1 MIFLPSCQL
10 DLPVAI
16 KVSLHVNH
24 VRVHF
29 QDKYEPRNGNQS
41 TKCQTILPNVR
52 LLLAFSHVFSRGGW
66 WRVAFLAFSF
76 SGSQRSFADGSI
88 IIYHSHLCKAASSD
102 CTCECFHY
110 YNWKLFV
117 SAVSLPLYYLFY
129 TEMLPLV
136 IFPLPKSNEN
146 DC

>member
-1 MIFLPSCQL
+1 MIFLRSCEL
-10 DLPVAI
+10 DLQVAI

-24 VRVHF
+24 VHVHF

-41 TKCQTILPNVR
+41 TKCQTLLPNVR

-76 SGSQRSFADGSI
+76 SGSQHSEALTTDLSSI
-88 IIYHSHLCKAASSD
+88 THIYICKAANSH
-102 CTCECFHY
+102 CTCECRHY

-117 SAVSLPLYYLFY
+117 SNVSLPLYYLFY
-129 TEMLPLV
+129 TEMLPLF
-136 IFPLPKSNEN
+136 ILISSS
-146 DC
+146 